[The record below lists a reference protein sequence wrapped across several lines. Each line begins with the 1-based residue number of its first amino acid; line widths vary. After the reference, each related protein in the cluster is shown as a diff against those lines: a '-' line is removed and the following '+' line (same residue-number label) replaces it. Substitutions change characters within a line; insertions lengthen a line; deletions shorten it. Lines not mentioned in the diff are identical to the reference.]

1 MSRAGHRSNYLL
13 LTFPSECLLVMQT
26 LWSVLLLHL
35 LIVLCGF
42 FFSSPF
48 SFLCVCSVCLVFGE
62 IAYDEFLFVFWVFC
76 LLFVFLRWWVWLTG
90 HLPV

>member
-13 LTFPSECLLVMQT
+13 LTFPSECLLSMQT

-42 FFSSPF
+42 FFP
-48 SFLCVCSVCLVFGE
+48 LLVLVCL
-62 IAYDEFLFVFWVFC
+62 FC
-76 LLFVFLRWWVWLTG
+76 LSCFWRNSL
-90 HLPV
+90 